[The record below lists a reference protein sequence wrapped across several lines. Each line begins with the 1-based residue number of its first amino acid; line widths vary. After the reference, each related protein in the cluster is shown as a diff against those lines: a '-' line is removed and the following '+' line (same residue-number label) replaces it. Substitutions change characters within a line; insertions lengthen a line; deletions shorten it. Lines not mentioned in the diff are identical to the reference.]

1 MQAKSPRAIQDG
13 KAYRHLIPKA
23 KLTETTVKRGATV
36 QDTVGLI
43 PQVVAQTKWQTKGLA
58 KQLKADTLYATCRNI
73 WEFIYNNIRYHK
85 DDEGIEQI
93 RSPARAWH
101 DRARGVDCDCYTVF
115 ISTILANLQIPH
127 LLRITKYKQDYFQH
141 IYPVVPTKGGG
152 YITIDCVVDSFNY
165 EEPYKEKQDTPMD
178 LQFLEGLDDMENDN
192 HNLMGE
198 EEVGELGKKGWF
210 KKFTHNALHLFNRVN
225 PATVLLRNGILACLK
240 LNLFKVAQRMKYAY
254 MTEDQA
260 KKRGVD
266 MGKWHKLVQ
275 IKDKLENIFYGAGGI
290 PSNFKKAM
298 LTGNG
303 NRNHDVSGLGYAPD
317 EEVFG
322 MDENTP
328 LPQLLGEIYDSENK
342 LEGLGNLGDPATGTA
357 IAAATGIMGI
367 IATIIKTVGNI
378 FPKKDDGS
386 TDKAAGDFQT
396 TTQDDAAASNAAGNA
411 SSTDQTA
418 VTKAS
423 DNTPATADSSSDSS
437 SGDSSSGD
445 SSGDPNKKQGFWEKN
460 KKWLKPAVI
469 VTAIAGAAF
478 GGYKFLTSDKKKSGG
493 DGLTGL
499 KGKKGKNKKKPVALL

>member
-1 MQAKSPRAIQDG
+1 M
-13 KAYRHLIPKA
+13 
-23 KLTETTVKRGATV
+23 
-36 QDTVGLI
+36 
-43 PQVVAQTKWQTKGLA
+43 AQTKWQTKALA

-73 WEFIYNNIRYHK
+73 WEFVYNNIRYHK

-101 DRARGVDCDCYTVF
+101 DRERGVDCDCYTVF
-115 ISTILANLQIPH
+115 ISTILTNLHIPH
-127 LLRITKYKQDYFQH
+127 RLRITKYKQDYFQH

-178 LQFLEGLDDMENDN
+178 LQFLEGLDDIENEN
-192 HNLMGE
+192 HNLMGDE
-198 EEVGELGKKGWF
+198 NKEELGKKGWF

-254 MTEDQA
+254 WTEDQA
-260 KKRGVD
+260 KQHHVD
-266 MGKWHKLVQ
+266 LNKWHQLVK

-317 EEVFG
+317 EEVYG

-328 LPQLLGEIYDSENK
+328 LPQLLGDIYESENK
-342 LEGLGNLGDPATGTA
+342 VEGLGDLGDPATGTA
-357 IAAATGIMGI
+357 VAAATGIMGI
-367 IATIIKTVGNI
+367 IATIIKAVGNI

-386 TDKAAGDFQT
+386 TDKAAADFQT
-396 TTQDDAAASNAAGNA
+396 TPQDDAAASNAAGSA
-411 SSTDQTA
+411 SSSDKTA
-418 VTKAS
+418 VTTTS
-423 DNTPATADSSSDSS
+423 DSNTPATTDSS
-437 SGDSSSGD
+437 SGDNSSSD
-445 SSGDPNKKQGFWEKN
+445 TSGDANKKQGFWEKN
-460 KKWLKPAVI
+460 KKWLKPAAI
-469 VTAIAGAAF
+469 ITAIAGAAF
-478 GGYKFLTSDKKKSGG
+478 GGYKYITHEEKKKKKGGG
-493 DGLTGL
+493 DSLTGL
-499 KGKKGKNKKKPVALL
+499 KGKKGKSKKKRVALL